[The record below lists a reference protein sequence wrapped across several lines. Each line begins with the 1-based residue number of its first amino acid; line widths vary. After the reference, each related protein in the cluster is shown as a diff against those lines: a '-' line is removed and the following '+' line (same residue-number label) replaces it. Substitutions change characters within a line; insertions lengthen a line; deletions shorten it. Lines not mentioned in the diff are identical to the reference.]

1 MLFFARFLIM
11 DEKEKK
17 RMNFDRQ
24 KFFAGFRKAFDTL
37 SQSQVDALNDLLN
50 FIEKDDLIS
59 DVRHISYILAT
70 TYHETAKTFR
80 PIHEYGGRSYFIN
93 RYGGQTA
100 LGKRLGNDTAEEGAI
115 YAGRG
120 FVQLTG
126 EYNYETAEKD
136 MRSYFPDVV
145 NAFEERTGKK
155 FDLTVGDDPN
165 DSSDPDNAMDAEIA
179 YFIMS
184 NGMREGRFTGKKL
197 RDYISGRNCDYVA
210 ARRIINGTDR
220 ASTIANYARSFE
232 AILKASSL
240 ERAGLSASGDIPE
253 QVLQA
258 SSPDAPLALENETAS
273 VTIKDGDVKV
283 ETNKP
288 AIPPEKIAIEKPP
301 AKSFGTEIKKDLAV
315 VGGGNIGFQ
324 GVRDVA
330 EQAGGWGLSARFWL
344 WVSIFAVVGGA
355 AYILAKFFKWRSEV
369 KRDLELTQQLIAANS
384 TPTNR
389 IVFVDSEKLEEFRAN
404 GYKIVTR

>member
-1 MLFFARFLIM
+1 MKEFPFKQAKNYTKGRVKPVQLIVLHSM
-11 DEKEKK
+11 EAPE
-17 RMNFDRQ
+17 RVNTAENVAAY
-24 KFFAGFRKAFDTL
+24 FAGSNAPMA
-37 SQSQVDALNDLLN
+37 SAHYCVDADS
-50 FIEKDDLIS
+50 IVQC
-59 DVRHISYILAT
+59 VRLT
-70 TYHETAKTFR
+70 
-80 PIHEYGGRSYFIN
+80 
-93 RYGGQTA
+93 
-100 LGKRLGNDTAEEGAI
+100 DTAYHCKNANANGIGIEHAG
-115 YAGRG
+115 YAKQTRG
-120 FVQLTG
+120 EWLDTYGKAMLELSAQLTAALCSR
-126 EYNYETAEKD
+126 YSIPPRRAQFASKD
-136 MRSYFPDVV
+136 NPRVVSPGICGHADVPNHGSHWDPGPHFPMDYYL
-145 NAFEERTGKK
+145 ERVK
-155 FDLTVGDDPN
+155 FYLD
-165 DSSDPDNAMDAEIA
+165 
-179 YFIMS
+179 
-184 NGMREGRFTGKKL
+184 
-197 RDYISGRNCDYVA
+197 
-210 ARRIINGTDR
+210 
-220 ASTIANYARSFE
+220 
-232 AILKASSL
+232 SSL
-240 ERAGLSASGDIPE
+240 ERAAVDDIQPDE
-253 QVLQA
+253 LD
-258 SSPDAPLALENETAS
+258 SSPLPVLPPAEEIPETAS